1 MSKKKI
7 LITVAAICLVIA
19 VGAVLIITSG
29 KERGKSAQDTE
40 TSAEKVA
47 ENAEDTDSQSEDSQA
62 GKEDVPSQTEAA
74 DEGESKEETVE
85 QDSEK
90 DTEGTGES
98 ASAGESTGSS
108 TSQNVAN
115 SQESESGGEQL
126 AEENTTVSFPYEVE
140 GTSLTIEN
148 ISSYD
153 GIFLEDGSDQEVS
166 GITAMVL
173 KNTGDVNVEY
183 TSITLK
189 RDGEELQFE
198 ASDIPAGATVVV
210 QEKNKAAYGSG
221 TFTDCSG
228 IAAELDSFEMS
239 EDQVK
244 VEETEGGA
252 LQVTNLTDSEIPCI
266 RIFYKFYMADQQSY
280 VGGITY
286 TAKLTNVAGGSSQT
300 VTPSHYV
307 AGSSQVL
314 MVRTYD
320 TAE

>member
-1 MSKKKI
+1 MKKRRKI
-7 LITVAAICLVIA
+7 ILGV
-19 VGAVLIITSG
+19 AVLMIVLLAAAGVAYGVSKSSDAGRDISSASVEDSG
-29 KERGKSAQDTE
+29 TADD
-40 TSAEKVA
+40 
-47 ENAEDTDSQSEDSQA
+47 ENASVGSSEETTDSASDA
-62 GKEDVPSQTEAA
+62 
-74 DEGESKEETVE
+74 TV
-85 QDSEK
+85 DGS
-90 DTEGTGES
+90 
-98 ASAGESTGSS
+98 SS
-108 TSQNVAN
+108 TSGEDGSDETGADDMPDGTEWRNHMSAAGNEN
-115 SQESESGGEQL
+115 STDTMTSADNSNTQS
-126 AEENTTVSFPYEVE
+126 TTVTFPYQILD
-140 GTSLTIEN
+140 SDLTVTN

-166 GITAMVL
+166 GIAAMVL
-173 KNTGDVNVEY
+173 QNTGDINVEY
-183 TSITLK
+183 ASISIK

-221 TFTDCSG
+221 TFSDCSAV
-228 IAAELDSFEMS
+228 IADLDSFEMS
-239 EDQVK
+239 EDKVK
-244 VEETEGGA
+244 VEETEKGA
-252 LQVTNLTDSEIPCI
+252 LQVTNLTDREIPCI
-266 RIFYKFYMADQQSY
+266 RIFYKFYIADQQSY

>member
-1 MSKKKI
+1 MKKRRKI
-7 LITVAAICLVIA
+7 IIGAAVLVI
-19 VGAVLIITSG
+19 VLLVVAGVEYGVSKSSNAGRDDSSASVDDSG
-29 KERGKSAQDTE
+29 TADD
-40 TSAEKVA
+40 
-47 ENAEDTDSQSEDSQA
+47 ENASVSSSEETTDSANDA
-62 GKEDVPSQTEAA
+62 
-74 DEGESKEETVE
+74 TV
-85 QDSEK
+85 DGS
-90 DTEGTGES
+90 
-98 ASAGESTGSS
+98 SS
-108 TSQNVAN
+108 TSGEDGSDETGADDMPDGTEWRNHMSAAGNEN
-115 SQESESGGEQL
+115 STDTTTPADNSNTQP
-126 AEENTTVSFPYEVE
+126 TTVTFPYQIPDSDLMV
-140 GTSLTIEN
+140 TN

-166 GITAMVL
+166 GIAAMIL
-173 KNTGDVNVEY
+173 QNTGVINVEY
-183 TSITLK
+183 TSISIK

-221 TFTDCSG
+221 TFSDCS
-228 IAAELDSFEMS
+228 AVVADLDSFEMS

-244 VEETEGGA
+244 VEETEEGA

-266 RIFYKFYMADQQSY
+266 RIFYKFYMEDQQSY

>member
-7 LITVAAICLVIA
+7 LITAVAVCFVIA
-19 VGAVLIITSG
+19 VAAALTITLG
-29 KERGKSAQDTE
+29 KETGKSAQDTE
-40 TSAEKVA
+40 TSAEKAA
-47 ENAEDTDSQSEDSQA
+47 ENTKNTDSQ
-62 GKEDVPSQTEAA
+62 GEDVQTG
-74 DEGESKEETVE
+74 EGDALSETETANKGENKENNK
-85 QDSEK
+85 QNA
-90 DTEGTGES
+90 EGTEEN
-98 ASAGESTGSS
+98 ASAEESTGGS
-108 TSQNVAN
+108 TTQNTTN
-115 SQESESGGEQL
+115 SQESGRGEKQTI
-126 AEENTTVSFPYEVE
+126 EEDTTVSFPYEVE

-166 GITAMVL
+166 GIAAMVL
-173 KNTGDVNVEY
+173 KNTGDINVEY

-189 RDGEELQFE
+189 RDGKEMQFE

-210 QEKNKAAYGSG
+210 QEKNKEVYESG

-228 IAAELDSFEMS
+228 IAAELDNFEMS

-244 VEETEGGA
+244 VEETEEGT

-266 RIFYKFYMADQQSY
+266 RIFYKFYMEDQQSY

-286 TAKLTNVAGGSSQT
+286 TAKLINVAGGSSQT

-320 TAE
+320 TTE